1 LRGQRKIAGG
11 RPRLRRVLY
20 AATVAAARWNPVLK
34 AFHQRLR
41 TAGKPPKVAR
51 VAVMRKLLTILNLML
66 KTRTAWRPPC
76 PA

>member
-1 LRGQRKIAGG
+1 
-11 RPRLRRVLY
+11 
-20 AATVAAARWNPVLK
+20 
-34 AFHQRLR
+34 
-41 TAGKPPKVAR
+41 VAR